1 MSSDE
6 TILHLYRSLLNAV
19 HNQYNRTLA
28 TMESIEQGMRQTI
41 TQNRTAASQDI
52 RTTFS
57 SQNAANVPA
66 MPSIFSRL
74 ATPNVNLN
82 QSSYSRNNMNNISSS
97 SSNSHTSRRSRSDT
111 ESGSGTE
118 GRSRNVRSRVRG
130 RQSDNTDT
138 SSSSQVETE
147 NNDQTARIRNTTST
161 FEPTTIFSNNNAGS
175 LQNPGVSNGFTFTS
189 PSFSPLGGL
198 TTIPPNTFSIV
209 NEPTLTSMWNSFAN
223 GFDNQLDHL
232 TPVIVRP
239 SDEEIERATETLVFH
254 QIENPQTLSCPIS
267 LDPLN
272 QDDEILRIK
281 FCGHY
286 FLKEK
291 IIPWFNSHVHCPLC
305 RYDIRE
311 WRENDSNSNAASS
324 SDSATPSN
332 TQEEDQGNQQQQQHI
347 NDDNAIEE
355 EAVGASSDNDNN
367 DNSNSNASSSVSEEE
382 RGSSINRRNQ
392 PNSNS
397 EAHASRDNNT
407 RHTMQDPGIQNII
420 EILTNEMSNH
430 MAAGATGDTLR
441 IELET
446 HPIRMPRNSENEE
459 DDESTNNL

>member
-1 MSSDE
+1 
-6 TILHLYRSLLNAV
+6 
-19 HNQYNRTLA
+19 
-28 TMESIEQGMRQTI
+28 
-41 TQNRTAASQDI
+41 
-52 RTTFS
+52 
-57 SQNAANVPA
+57 
-66 MPSIFSRL
+66 
-74 ATPNVNLN
+74 
-82 QSSYSRNNMNNISSS
+82 
-97 SSNSHTSRRSRSDT
+97 
-111 ESGSGTE
+111 
-118 GRSRNVRSRVRG
+118 
-130 RQSDNTDT
+130 
-138 SSSSQVETE
+138 
-147 NNDQTARIRNTTST
+147 
-161 FEPTTIFSNNNAGS
+161 
-175 LQNPGVSNGFTFTS
+175 
-189 PSFSPLGGL
+189 
-198 TTIPPNTFSIV
+198 
-209 NEPTLTSMWNSFAN
+209 MWNSFAN

-392 PNSNS
+392 
-397 EAHASRDNNT
+397 
-407 RHTMQDPGIQNII
+407 
-420 EILTNEMSNH
+420 
-430 MAAGATGDTLR
+430 
-441 IELET
+441 
-446 HPIRMPRNSENEE
+446 
-459 DDESTNNL
+459 